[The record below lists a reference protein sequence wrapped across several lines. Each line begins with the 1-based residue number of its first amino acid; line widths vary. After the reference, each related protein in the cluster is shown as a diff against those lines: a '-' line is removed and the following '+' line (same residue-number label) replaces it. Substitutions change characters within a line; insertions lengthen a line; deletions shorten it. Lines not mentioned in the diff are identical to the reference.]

1 MKIVFERFI
10 GYLFIVGIIGAFF
23 LWILPDLTTK
33 FLNSIGLIVGPIVVI
48 ALLVL
53 AIRQKPKNPEK

>member
-1 MKIVFERFI
+1 MKIIFERFI
-10 GYLFIVGIIGAFF
+10 SYLFMVGIIGAFF

-33 FLNSIGLIVGPIVVI
+33 FLNTVGWYIGPLVVI